1 MIQFD
6 AITTVQQLADFL
18 DVNEK
23 TLRRWLREQF
33 PDDAPGS
40 GGQWELT
47 LVMRREMRAR
57 SLRRGL

>member
-6 AITTVQQLADFL
+6 AITTVQQLSDYL
-18 DVNEK
+18 DVDEK

-33 PDDAPGS
+33 PKEAPGS

-47 LVMRREMRAR
+47 VVMRREMRAR
-57 SLRRGL
+57 AERL